1 MPTVLSLLD
10 SIFARNQTVLPVEIP
25 DLGTTVPASGE
36 VELTEGL
43 FVYEIQESKN
53 LSASIEAG
61 DILIGDSTVTLSQA
75 DSLLALTPTGRVTI
89 SENSARIDDIEGGAI
104 TLSGQLDGYLSIEEW
119 DLSGAS
125 HTNDTVLIEDID
137 SKSFYI
143 GRAVSGNSEASEVWQ
158 VKKVVENASEEIS
171 FFYADGSLL
180 YNKSWTDRA
189 LYSY

>member
-1 MPTVLSLLD
+1 MTTVLSSLD
-10 SIFARNQTVLPVEIP
+10 SIFARNQTVLPVELP

-61 DILIGDSTVTLSQA
+61 DLLIGDSIVTLTQEE
-75 DSLLALTPTGRVTI
+75 SLLALTPTGRVTI
-89 SENSARIDDIEGGAI
+89 TENQARIELIEGGTI
-104 TLSGQLDGYLSIEEW
+104 DLSGQLDGYLSIEEW

>member
-143 GRAVSGNSEASEVWQ
+143 GRTVSGNSEASEVWQ

-180 YNKSWTDRA
+180 YNKSWTDRE
-189 LYSY
+189 SYTY